1 MPDNCHTFLILET
14 FFFFNWSYFAADGIG
29 NSTIV
34 NSGDGLG
41 TRMGGQESINEKLR
55 RAVGSKL
62 MDCFFGPQ
70 PLKGATALCCAGTR
84 TLPHSTLCRAQELLA
99 VFHVTSERLQ
109 GTAVHIPQP
118 PLCPQARVL
127 VYIVAHRILYSYI
140 VPIFRSRTLI
150 CKCFIS
156 PLYGRSF
163 YFALTNLLT

>member
-1 MPDNCHTFLILET
+1 
-14 FFFFNWSYFAADGIG
+14 
-29 NSTIV
+29 
-34 NSGDGLG
+34 
-41 TRMGGQESINEKLR
+41 MGGQESINEKLR

-70 PLKGATALCCAGTR
+70 PLKGATALCSAAGTR
-84 TLPHSTLCRAQELLA
+84 TLPHSALCRAQELLA

-109 GTAVHIPQP
+109 GTVRHIPQP

-156 PLYGRSF
+156 PLYGRFVLLCSDQSS
-163 YFALTNLLT
+163 YLTLIKAQVMKHKVPKACNVKCILMSSI

>member
-1 MPDNCHTFLILET
+1 MFAPLHSFLWIGQTFQLT
-14 FFFFNWSYFAADGIG
+14 FGIDD
-29 NSTIV
+29 SRIVTFV
-34 NSGDGLG
+34 NSEDGLG
-41 TRMGGQESINEKLR
+41 FTSADGRTGVDKWKT
-55 RAVGSKL
+55 APGSRQQTDGLLLWPAAPKRSH
-62 MDCFFGPQ
+62 
-70 PLKGATALCCAGTR
+70 AALCCAGTR
-84 TLPHSTLCRAQELLA
+84 TLPHSAEWSGA

-109 GTAVHIPQP
+109 GTVRHIPQP

-163 YFALTNLLT
+163 YFALINLLTWHL